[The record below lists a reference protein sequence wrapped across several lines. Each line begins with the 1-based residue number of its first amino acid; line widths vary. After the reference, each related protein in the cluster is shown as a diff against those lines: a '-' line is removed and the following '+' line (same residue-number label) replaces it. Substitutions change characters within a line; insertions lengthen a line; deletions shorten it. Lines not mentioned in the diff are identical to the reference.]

1 MNVTHYPIDGEV
13 LFSNR
18 TKILTSA
25 PIHLDTMRG
34 DLDGD
39 GKITPTD
46 AVIALDLAVTGEWR
60 GDADINDDARVTAL
74 DALMILQ
81 AAVEN
86 VGKP

>member
-1 MNVTHYPIDGEV
+1 MNVTHYSTGGEV
-13 LFSNR
+13 IFSNR
-18 TKILTSA
+18 TKTLISA

-46 AVIALDLAVTGEWR
+46 AVIALDLAVTGEWC
-60 GDADINDDARVTAL
+60 GDADMNDDARVTAL
-74 DALMILQ
+74 DAFMILQ
-81 AAVEN
+81 AAVRN